1 MNFINTNMDLNK
13 KIMEK
18 HNILKKPLFMLTGEE
33 YLELLDTTKPK
44 PSTAETT
51 YIRGRTKLAKR
62 LGVSLTTIIRWEEDE
77 IIKPVR
83 QIGRV
88 LIYNLDEILK
98 DVGPLTKAL

>member
-1 MNFINTNMDLNK
+1 MNINK
-13 KIMEK
+13 KTMEK
-18 HNILKKPLFMLTGEE
+18 KNLFEKPIFMMTGEE
-33 YLELLDTTKPK
+33 YIELMAATHPK
-44 PSTAETT
+44 TSPAETT

-62 LGVSLTTIIRWEEDE
+62 LGVSLTTIIRWEEDG

-83 QIGRV
+83 HIGRV